1 MNSRQTKIIRILQFV
16 FYPIAAIMLIAF
28 VLDFSR
34 VWSGQGVEI
43 IAAGERPVETDWVAL
58 GVAILFWIV
67 FLALA
72 IEFVAREL
80 FRLRSR
86 DALGRVILEIGRVDS
101 LVRFIPLVGV
111 LPFVV
116 GFNLFLLK
124 PDIVS
129 IDTTR
134 VSITELLIF
143 WLFYGIAHLLL
154 VVFLLRAIRNRP
166 FFIVTDKGFLY
177 EPGDISPGLIRWED
191 VSEIKEAELLSG
203 QGTVSGPTT
212 RPVLAVGLKDPD
224 KYSARYT
231 PLLGMLNRLL
241 TKAVKYQTEGPGD
254 VVLAAEDFGD
264 RYGEV
269 RNLLMEKAKA
279 ANRTS

>member
-1 MNSRQTKIIRILQFV
+1 MNSRQTKIIRVLQFA

-28 VLDFSR
+28 MLDFSR
-34 VWSGQGVEI
+34 VWTGQGVEI
-43 IAAGERPVETDWVAL
+43 IAAGERSVETDWVAL
-58 GVAILFWIV
+58 GVVILFWIV

-80 FRLRSR
+80 FRLRPR
-86 DALGRVILEIGRVDS
+86 DELGRVILEIGRVDS
-101 LVRFIPLVGV
+101 LLRFIPLVGV

-124 PDIVS
+124 PDIVP

-134 VSITELLIF
+134 VSIAELLIF

-154 VVFLLRAIRNRP
+154 IVFLLRAVRNRP
-166 FFIVTDKGFLY
+166 FFIITEKGFLY

-191 VSEIKEAELLSG
+191 VAEIKEAKLLFG

-212 RPVLAVGLKDPD
+212 RPVLAVGLEDPE
-224 KYSARYT
+224 KYSAKYT

-241 TKAVKYQTEGPGD
+241 TKAVRYQTEGPGD
-254 VVLAAEDFGD
+254 VVLATEDFGN